1 MPDLLIRGIAA
12 ASIVVLLVATWY
24 FFDRPL
30 AGENIEWRD
39 EE

>member
-1 MPDLLIRGIAA
+1 MSDLLIRGIAGA
-12 ASIVVLLVATWY
+12 GAIILLLATWY